1 MKLSQFEQYEPRTKE
16 LVCDIMG
23 KAQVL
28 FSIVTETGCDNFQC
42 EDGEIEVIIK
52 KHEDIHKRFK
62 KWFKEESK
70 KCDFSGIEKLKA
82 VAWAWAGFREAL
94 KK

>member
-28 FSIVTETGCDNFQC
+28 YSIIGDDVFTCDDDQI
-42 EDGEIEVIIK
+42 EIVIK